1 MRRASLPVLGAAV
14 VVLAAGSTAAVVA
27 ASGGLQD
34 NGRSAACAA
43 PAALPGTSVDVTLAD
58 MGNMMGSGSTGN
70 GDTMMGNDGVGPPFG
85 SMRLIATPGGATA
98 GPVSF
103 RVHNVGTLTHE
114 LVVLPARAGRA
125 AGRRPVGADSRV
137 PEVGSLGEAS
147 RDCGPGAG
155 KGIPAGAT
163 GWVTLT
169 LAPGNY
175 ELVCNLPGHYT
186 AGMSSNLLVQ

>member
-1 MRRASLPVLGAAV
+1 MPRASLPVLGAAV
-14 VVLAAGSTAAVVA
+14 VVLAAGSTAAVAA

-34 NGRSAACAA
+34 NGRSAICAA
-43 PAALPGTSVDVTLAD
+43 PALPGPVVDVTLAD
-58 MGNMMGSGSTGN
+58 MGNMMGGGRTGSGNS
-70 GDTMMGNDGVGPPFG
+70 MMGNVGVGPPFG
-85 SMRLIATPGGATA
+85 SMRLVAAPGGAVA

-103 RVHNVGTLTHE
+103 RVHNVGTVTHE
-114 LVVLPARAGRA
+114 LVVLPARAGQV
-125 AGRRPVGADSRV
+125 AGRRPVEPDARVAEAGSR
-137 PEVGSLGEAS
+137 GEAS

-169 LAPGNY
+169 LTPGSY
-175 ELVCNLPGHYT
+175 ELVCNLPGHYA